1 MMNENFKSLIE
12 QAKGIAQEQG
22 LNWAIELD
30 VTGSAVSGHEWNLR
44 QLSKDGKPTKNVLR
58 NFQQF
63 EDAQQELVLRKLL
76 DAGAVEP
83 RPVSEAWQDLIKAHT
98 LDHILVKQKSISF
111 AQSAAMAWRFLAT
124 VARKEPWDVDAD
136 DVQLACEI
144 SDLCQST
151 GARSINIM
159 ALIRNFVDVLHL
171 FNACPMASLV
181 TKPRNAVKGRA
192 KFTKKKEALSKE
204 LAHRKDAEKL
214 PERKAF
220 WQLVNI
226 LYTMQPTS
234 AVDILR
240 FSMLK
245 LLLLTGLRVGE
256 VVSIPFDWRRTR
268 SYVDEAGRPA
278 GEKGG
283 ISEAVLIRHFAEKQQ
298 KSYLFEESMFV
309 PPMFQE
315 DIEQIFA
322 DVIRLTSPLRAT
334 LKAQYESGRVFP
346 QYEPSQLVDALQM
359 YVHLTGNPI
368 WAAPPYPTELS
379 QCLERYRQSFDQTEM
394 PRMADIQKSCSYVAA
409 AVSRYFSQEKRG
421 QGLMLRDRD
430 GIIDTDRGVRG
441 KFLRVSDVEAF
452 VTKHVPTKRSDLA
465 PLKLNAGGQLA
476 PWEMLFLMPKRAV
489 GEGRGD
495 SVVDMTNTFAVGIA
509 DQALLVSALGGS
521 DIATKYSV
529 FASYGQS
536 DEERNFSLT
545 THQLRHLQDTELF
558 RVGVADTIISKR
570 HNRQSVAQ
578 SHVYDHRS
586 LAEKMSAVELPDDW
600 TDSLGSGNATT
611 IAKLVFSG
619 KANGPIVR
627 EFKRIQADEGDQAA
641 LHFLMAE
648 ADGFHA
654 TPYGTCL
661 TSFTV
666 DPCPKNLE
674 CFDDCRHLSAT
685 DLPEHRTNLIV
696 LHGRLEGALEHARSK
711 PESTIGRANQIAH
724 AEKRLTGVEK
734 LLATA
739 PGQLV
744 FPDGSDLS
752 KINKNESILHGT

>member
-1 MMNENFKSLIE
+1 MMNQNFKTLIE
-12 QAKGIAQEQG
+12 QVKGIAQEQG
-22 LNWAIELD
+22 LNWEMQLD
-30 VTGSAVSGHEWNLR
+30 VAGSAVSGHEWNLR
-44 QLSKDGKPTKNVLR
+44 QLSKDGKPTKIVLR

-63 EDAQQELVLRKLL
+63 EDAQHELVRRGLL
-76 DAGAVEP
+76 SAGAAGP

-98 LDHILVKQKSISF
+98 LDHILVKKKSLSF

-124 VARKEPWDVDAD
+124 VTRKEPWDVDAD

-159 ALIRNFVDVLHL
+159 ALVRNFVDVLHL
-171 FNACPMASLV
+171 FNACPIANLV
-181 TKPRNAVKGRA
+181 TTPRNAMKGRA
-192 KFTKKKEALSKE
+192 RFTEKKEALSKE
-204 LAHRKDAEKL
+204 LAHRKDSEKL

-226 LYTMQPTS
+226 LYTKQPTS
-234 AVDILR
+234 AVDFLR

-245 LLLLTGLRVGE
+245 LLLQTALRVGE
-256 VVSIPFDWRRTR
+256 VVNIPFDWRRTR

-283 ISEAVLIRHFAEKQQ
+283 ISEAVLIRHFAVKQK
-298 KSYLFEESMFV
+298 KSYFFEESMFV

-322 DVIRLTSPLRAT
+322 DVIRLTASLRAM
-334 LKAQYESGRVFP
+334 LKAQYETGRFFP

-368 WAAPPYPTELS
+368 WATPPYPTELS
-379 QCLERYRQSFDQTEM
+379 QCLARYRQTFDQAEM
-394 PRMADIQKSCSYVAA
+394 ARLAEIQKDCVYVAA

-430 GIIDTDRGVRG
+430 GNPDNGRGVRG

-452 VTKHVPTKRSDLA
+452 VAKHVPTKRSDLA

-495 SVVDMTNTFAVGIA
+495 SVVDLTSTFSVGIA
-509 DQALLVSALGGS
+509 DQGLLISALGGQDLAS
-521 DIATKYSV
+521 NYSL
-529 FASYGQS
+529 FASYGQT

-586 LAEKMSAVELPDDW
+586 LAEKMDAVELPDDW
-600 TDSLGSGNATT
+600 VETLGGGNATT
-611 IAKLVFSG
+611 IAKLVYSG

-627 EFKRIQADEGDQAA
+627 EFKRIQAQEGDQAA
-641 LHFLMAE
+641 LLFLMAE
-648 ADGFHA
+648 ADGFHV
-654 TPYGTCL
+654 TPYGACL
-661 TSFTV
+661 NSFTV
-666 DPCPKNLE
+666 DTCPKNLE
-674 CFDDCRHLSAT
+674 CTNDCRHLSAT
-685 DLPEHRTNLIV
+685 GLPEHRKNQVV
-696 LHGRLEGALEHARSK
+696 LHGRLKVALEHALSK
-711 PESTIGRANQIAH
+711 PEGTVGRANQIAH

-739 PGQLV
+739 PGELV
-744 FPDGSDLS
+744 FPDGVDLS
-752 KINKNESILHGT
+752 NASKKKSILDGT

>member
-1 MMNENFKSLIE
+1 MMNENFKSLID
-12 QAKGIAQEQG
+12 QGKGIAQEQG
-22 LNWAIELD
+22 LNWTIRLD
-30 VTGSAVSGHEWNLR
+30 EGGLAVKGQEWNLR
-44 QLSKDGKPTKNVLR
+44 QLSQDGKPLKYLLR
-58 NFQQF
+58 SFQQF
-63 EDAQQELVLRKLL
+63 EDAQQELVRRELL
-76 DAGAVEP
+76 EAVST

-98 LDHILVKQKSISF
+98 LDHILVKQKSLSF

-144 SDLCQST
+144 SDLCQTT

-159 ALIRNFVDVLHL
+159 ALVRNFVDVLHL
-171 FNACPMASLV
+171 FNACPMATLV
-181 TKPRNAVKGRA
+181 AAARKPKKGRA
-192 KFTKKKEALSKE
+192 KFTKIQDALSTE
-204 LAHRKDAEKL
+204 LAHRSDSQKL

-226 LYTMQPTS
+226 LYTMPPTS
-234 AVDILR
+234 AVDFLR
-240 FSMLK
+240 FAMLK

-256 VVSIPFDWRRTR
+256 VVNIPLDWRRTR

-283 ISEAVLIRHFAEKQQ
+283 ISEAVLIRHFAEKQR
-298 KSYLFEESMFV
+298 KSYLYEESLFV

-315 DIEQIFA
+315 DTEQIFA
-322 DVIRLTSPLRAT
+322 DVIRLTAPLRAT
-334 LKAQYESGRVFP
+334 LKAQSESGRIFP

-359 YVHLTGNPI
+359 YVHLTGNPV
-368 WAAPPYPTELS
+368 WVAPPYPAELTESLA
-379 QCLERYRQSFDQTEM
+379 RYRKSFDLTEM
-394 PRMADIQKSCSYVAA
+394 TQIAEIQKSCSYVAA
-409 AVSRYFSQEKRG
+409 AVSRYFSQEKRE
-421 QGLMLRDRD
+421 QGLILRDQD
-430 GIIDTDRGVRG
+430 GIPDTGRGVRG
-441 KFLRVSDVEAF
+441 KFLRVSEVEAF
-452 VTKHVPTKRSDLA
+452 VFKYVPTKGSDLA

-495 SVVDMTNTFAVGIA
+495 SVFDLTSTFSVGLA
-509 DQALLVSALGGS
+509 DPSLLLMALGGT
-521 DIATKYSV
+521 DIKTKYSL
-529 FASYGQS
+529 FASYGQT
-536 DEERNFSLT
+536 DEERNFSLS

-578 SHVYDHRS
+578 SYVYDHRS

-600 TDSLGSGNATT
+600 TAALGGSSATT
-611 IAKLVFSG
+611 IAKLVHAG

-627 EFKRIQADEGDQAA
+627 EFKRIQIEEGDQAA

-666 DPCPKNLE
+666 APCPKNLE
-674 CFDDCRHLSAT
+674 CVNDCRNLAAT
-685 DLPEHRTNLIV
+685 DLPEHRENLV
-696 LHGRLEGALEHARSK
+696 TLHGRLAVALEHARAK
-711 PESTIGRANQIAH
+711 PEGTVGRSNQIAH

-739 PGQLV
+739 PGALV
-744 FPDGSDLS
+744 FPDGVDLS
-752 KINKNESILHGT
+752 KNSKNESILHGT